1 MVCFTSLINVEVMPL
16 LMQPAQEAWL
26 LGAFKISIVLIC
38 VGFCFYTNTHRPGN
52 QTRLHKRQKGHHWK
66 TFCKKMYVFVEKK
79 WQHWMRII
87 KTVLFSVHYEK
98 KTTPEWE
105 SQMHQLPASEMS
117 SDSQLWY
124 ILDLEF
130 KPTYQHTWIFY
141 GSLVA
146 VLYFQE

>member
-1 MVCFTSLINVEVMPL
+1 
-16 LMQPAQEAWL
+16 
-26 LGAFKISIVLIC
+26 
-38 VGFCFYTNTHRPGN
+38 
-52 QTRLHKRQKGHHWK
+52 
-66 TFCKKMYVFVEKK
+66 
-79 WQHWMRII
+79 MRII

-98 KTTPEWE
+98 KTTPERE